1 MLFVL
6 ISTYPL
12 DIEYPEDF
20 YFIDTKTN
28 YKIILGLHIDYFLK
42 EYGNQYSRE
51 VLLQLNS
58 PKYEII
64 RLESKE
70 IFEIIYET
78 FNYRIISIRINS
90 NRFITTKGITV
101 GFMASEIVNV
111 YGLPEKI
118 FIDKETN
125 ITHYIYSGVFKEI
138 HNNAEYLQIAF
149 EVLNDKVISICLSI
163 LDTV

>member
-1 MLFVL
+1 
-6 ISTYPL
+6 
-12 DIEYPEDF
+12 
-20 YFIDTKTN
+20 
-28 YKIILGLHIDYFLK
+28 
-42 EYGNQYSRE
+42 
-51 VLLQLNS
+51 
-58 PKYEII
+58 
-64 RLESKE
+64 
-70 IFEIIYET
+70 
-78 FNYRIISIRINS
+78 
-90 NRFITTKGITV
+90 
-101 GFMASEIVNV
+101 MASEIVNV